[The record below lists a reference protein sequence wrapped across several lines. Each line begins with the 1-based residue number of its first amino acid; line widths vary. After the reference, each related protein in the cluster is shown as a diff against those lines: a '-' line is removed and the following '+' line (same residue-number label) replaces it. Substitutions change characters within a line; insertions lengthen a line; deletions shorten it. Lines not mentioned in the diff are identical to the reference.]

1 MLVKYVNVERYSNDE
16 DFNLFE
22 VLKSLNEEYP
32 TDDFKIESVTESDDG
47 DEVVVKVSQTI
58 PFGVEPA
65 QLLSKFHK
73 LYPLVL
79 NQLTWDS
86 NSIMVKIIKKQ
97 R

>member
-32 TDDFKIESVTESDDG
+32 TNDFKLESVTESDDG
-47 DEVVVKVSQTI
+47 YEVVVKVSQTV

-65 QLLSKFHK
+65 HMGFEFDNGQN
-73 LYPLVL
+73 Y
-79 NQLTWDS
+79 
-86 NSIMVKIIKKQ
+86 
-97 R
+97 

>member
-32 TDDFKIESVTESDDG
+32 TDDFKLESVTESDHG
-47 DEVVVKVSQTI
+47 NEVVVKVSQTV

-65 QLLSKFHK
+65 HMGFEFDNGQN
-73 LYPLVL
+73 Y
-79 NQLTWDS
+79 
-86 NSIMVKIIKKQ
+86 
-97 R
+97 